1 MKRENVVWGLILI
14 AIGSAFLLN
23 QFMPGLF
30 AFAYPVRGR
39 QFKRARRIAF
49 KAWAFAFHVRVR
61 MLDA

>member
-1 MKRENVVWGLILI
+1 MSPRDARIHRE
-14 AIGSAFLLN
+14 A
-23 QFMPGLF
+23 QRFMPGLF